1 MRLAA
6 SIASAVARLALFKSQ
21 VVFDGALY
29 ASGQFLST
37 FWRVQSSLVRQNIPG
52 EFSAFLIVLKDHSM
66 LRWTWAQAMNGFR
79 WDGKR

>member
-52 EFSAFLIVLKDHSM
+52 EFATFVIILVDHRM
-66 LRWTWAQAMNGFR
+66 LRWT
-79 WDGKR
+79 